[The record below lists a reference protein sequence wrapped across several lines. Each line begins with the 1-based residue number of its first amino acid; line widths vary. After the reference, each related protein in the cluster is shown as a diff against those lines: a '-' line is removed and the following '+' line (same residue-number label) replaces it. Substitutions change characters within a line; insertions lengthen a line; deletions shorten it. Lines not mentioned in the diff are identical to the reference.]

1 MNITNSSYESDIYLW
16 RNVVTIQLGQCHH
29 DAMITMATLSTST
42 TLLLLLLLLCNLLR
56 SPQAKID
63 ANVATEGGWK

>member
-1 MNITNSSYESDIYLW
+1 M
-16 RNVVTIQLGQCHH
+16 QLGLCHH

-42 TLLLLLLLLCNLLR
+42 TLLLLLLLCNLLW
-56 SPQAKID
+56 SPQTEID